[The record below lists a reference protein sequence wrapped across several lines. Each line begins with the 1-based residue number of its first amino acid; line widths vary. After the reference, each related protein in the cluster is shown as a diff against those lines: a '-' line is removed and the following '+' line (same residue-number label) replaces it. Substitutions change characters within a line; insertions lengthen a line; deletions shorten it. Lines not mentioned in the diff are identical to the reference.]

1 MSIVDQWREQDRF
14 EQFVDNFRRDHPNRQ
29 YSQEEL
35 KYYYECH
42 QDKIR
47 RENDEREY
55 RRQAYF
61 GTRSCS
67 SFNDDLY

>member
-14 EQFVDNFRRDHPNRQ
+14 EQFVDNFRRDHPYRY

-35 KYYYECH
+35 KYYYECYL
-42 QDKIR
+42 DKIR

-55 RRQAYF
+55 RRRVYSA
-61 GTRSCS
+61 RSRS
-67 SFNDDLY
+67 SFNADLY